1 MSPGTK
7 PDLPSHVGVNSPR
20 PEVAGEEMKG
30 LMSAVGAM
38 SLRNGNKDSADGVTG
53 QLLQSLSAPKADK
66 QV

>member
-1 MSPGTK
+1 MSPGNK
-7 PDLPSHVGVNSPR
+7 PELPSHVGVNSPR

-53 QLLQSLSAPKADK
+53 QLL
-66 QV
+66 